1 MALWLKILIGMGL
14 GAAIGGT
21 VGYINKCAERQ

>member
-1 MALWLKILIGMGL
+1 MARVIPANVEL

-21 VGYINKCAERQ
+21 VGDVGLVCGCG